1 MRSTLIVLEIAM
13 SLVLLVGASL
23 LIRSFVGL
31 QNMPLGF
38 EPRGLVS
45 ADVMLSFRREW
56 TPADRAARRDAF
68 LQQVRAIPGVTGVSI
83 GMMPGGQG
91 WRVLAPIQTDPDAN
105 GQTQRITESSA
116 IFITPEYFRL
126 TGMRLV
132 QGRLPD
138 SLTWLRSDSATGNE
152 REIIV
157 SRAMARRMWPAGNA
171 IGARLSEAP
180 TPGFTRAG
188 RNDRSIV
195 AGVVDDARLPG
206 GRDVRWTME
215 TYGPIPASL
224 PEIPIVLRTTL
235 GEREIIAAVR
245 RVVAEY
251 GKTLQAETG
260 RPIGAILREMTV
272 GDAYLR
278 DSLAPARFAMALLT
292 AFSLLALILSSVG
305 LYGVIAYSVTQRTR
319 EIGVRVA
326 LGADTQSVKRLVV
339 GGGVRLAAL
348 GVGIG
353 IVAAFATTRLLSSLL
368 YGVSPVD
375 PTSFVGIAVLVVGIA
390 LAASYIPARRAV
402 RIDPMEALRAD

>member
-1 MRSTLIVLEIAM
+1 MRSSLIVIEIAM

-38 EPRGLVS
+38 EPHGLIS
-45 ADVMLSFRREW
+45 GDVWLNLPRES
-56 TPADRAARRDAF
+56 TLADRAARRDAF
-68 LQQVRAIPGVTGVSI
+68 LEQLRAIPGVTGVSV

-91 WRVLAPIQTDPDAN
+91 WRAVGPTQTDPDAN
-105 GQTQRITESSA
+105 GQTRRITESSE

-126 TGMRLV
+126 TGMKLV

-138 SLTWLRSDSATGNE
+138 SLTWVGGDNAASNAA
-152 REIIV
+152 EIVV
-157 SRAMARRMWPAGNA
+157 SRAMARRLWPDGGV
-171 IGARLSEAP
+171 IGARL
-180 TPGFTRAG
+180 GDGKTRAG
-188 RNDRSIV
+188 RSDRSVIV
-195 AGVVDDARLPG
+195 GVVDDARLPG

-215 TYGPIPASL
+215 TYVPIPPVL
-224 PEIPIVLRTTL
+224 REIPFVLRATL
-235 GEREIIAAVR
+235 GEREIVAAVR
-245 RVVAEY
+245 RVVVEY
-251 GKTLQAETG
+251 GRSL
-260 RPIGAILREMTV
+260 GADVGGSAGAFLREMTV

-278 DSLAPARFAMALLT
+278 DSLAPSRFAMALLT
-292 AFSLLALILSSVG
+292 AFSLLALILSAVG

-326 LGADTQSVKRLVV
+326 LGADAQSVRRLVV

-353 IVAAFATTRLLSSLL
+353 VVGAFATTRLLSSLL

-375 PTSFVGIAVLVVGIA
+375 PVSFGGIATLVVGIA
-390 LAASYIPARRAV
+390 VAASYIPARRAV

>member
-1 MRSTLIVLEIAM
+1 M

-38 EPRGLVS
+38 QPHGLVS
-45 ADVMLSFRREW
+45 GDAMLSFRREW
-56 TPADRAARRDAF
+56 SAADRAARREAF
-68 LQQVRAIPGVTGVSI
+68 LQQLRATPGVTGVSV

-91 WRVLAPIQTDPDAN
+91 WRVLAPMQTDPDAN

-116 IFITPEYFRL
+116 IFITPDYFRL

-138 SLTWLRSDSATGNE
+138 SLTWRGGDSTASNE
-152 REIIV
+152 REIVV
-157 SRAMARRMWPAGNA
+157 SRAMARRLWPAGNVL
-171 IGARLSEAP
+171 GARLGEGR

-188 RNDRSIV
+188 RSDRSV
-195 AGVVDDARLPG
+195 VVGVVDDARLPG
-206 GRDVRWTME
+206 GRDVRWTLE
-215 TYGPIPASL
+215 TYVPMPAMLS
-224 PEIPIVLRTTL
+224 EIPFVLRTTL

-245 RVVAEY
+245 RVIADY
-251 GKTLQAETG
+251 DRTLRAETG
-260 RPIGAILREMTV
+260 RPVGAILREMTV
-272 GDAYLR
+272 GDAYIR

-292 AFSLLALILSSVG
+292 AFSLLALILSAIG

-326 LGADTQSVKRLVV
+326 LGADARSVKRLVV

-348 GVGIG
+348 GVVVGVM
-353 IVAAFATTRLLSSLL
+353 VAFGATRLLASLL
-368 YGVSPVD
+368 YGVSPAD
-375 PTSFVGIAVLVVGIA
+375 PVSFVGITVLVVGIA

-402 RIDPMEALRAD
+402 RIDPLEALRAD